1 MRLMA
6 QSSSSLSDLMRELDL
21 DSRPGRY
28 LIILPRASYVA
39 IPKSGSMGFH
49 GSFTLAVFKG
59 SKYASRKGA

>member
-1 MRLMA
+1 MA

-21 DSRPGRY
+21 DLDSRPGRY
-28 LIILPRASYVA
+28 LIILPRALYVA

-59 SKYASRKGA
+59 SKYASRKDA